1 MKSIVALL
9 LGVAASASDVVWKQE
24 FTLEEVR
31 SMDHLATFRAWATAF
46 ERSYATLEE
55 ESGAFITWLDNLYTI
70 GETNSAALSY
80 KLGLNQFSDLNADEF
95 KLYVHGAD
103 GACFKGDEAAFVAN
117 RGGQD
122 IIIEDVEARFDRE
135 SESEPVQA
143 PASVDWTTKGVVTPV
158 KNQGQCGSCWSFS
171 ATGAMECVYAIATG
185 TLNSLSEQEL
195 VDCAGFQYGCLG
207 CNGGQMTGAMKYA
220 AKEGGLCSESEYK
233 YEARDGTCKASSCG
247 KKYDA
252 NKGYKAVTKHSSSA
266 LESATAEGC
275 VSIGIEADQTAFQHY
290 SSGVLT
296 GSCGTRIDHG
306 VLVVGY
312 GETGG
317 QKYWK
322 VKNSWGETWGERG
335 YVLIC
340 RDCGKNGDQGECGI
354 LDEPNVPTY

>member
-1 MKSIVALL
+1 MKAVVALL
-9 LGVAASASDVVWKQE
+9 LGVASAWNQE
-24 FTLEEVR
+24 YTLDEVR
-31 SMDHLATFRAWATAF
+31 SMDTLATFKAWSAAF
-46 ERSYATLEE
+46 DRQYANLEE
-55 ESGAFITWLDNLYTI
+55 ASSKYMTWLDNLYVI
-70 GETNSAALSY
+70 AETNSQALSY
-80 KLGLNQFSDLNADEF
+80 KLGLNQFSDLNGDEF
-95 KLYVHGAD
+95 RHYVHGDD
-103 GACFKGDEAAFVAN
+103 GACFKGEDRAFIAN
-117 RGGQD
+117 ANGQD
-122 IIIEDVEARFDRE
+122 LGADNEQLLGTVR
-135 SESEPVQA
+135 A
-143 PASVDWTTKGVVTPV
+143 PDSVDWSTKGVVTPV

-171 ATGAMECVYAIATG
+171 ATGAMECVYAIKTG

-195 VDCAGFQYGCLG
+195 VDCAGRSYGCDG
-207 CNGGQMTGAMKYA
+207 CNGGQMTGAMEYA

-252 NKGYKAVTKHSSSA
+252 NKGYKAVTKHSASA
-266 LESATAEGC
+266 LEQATAEGC

-312 GETGG
+312 GTSGS

-322 VKNSWGETWGERG
+322 VKNSWGETWGDRG

-340 RDCGKNGDQGECGI
+340 RDCGKNGDNGECGI

>member
-9 LGVAASASDVVWKQE
+9 LGVASAWNE
-24 FTLEEVR
+24 EYTMEEVR
-31 SMDHLATFRAWATAF
+31 SMDTLATFKAWCDAF
-46 ERSYATLEE
+46 GRSYADLEE
-55 ESGAFITWLDNLYTI
+55 ASAKYLTWLDNLYVI
-70 GETNSAALSY
+70 AETNSQGLSY
-80 KLGLNQFSDLNADEF
+80 KLGLNQFSDMNGDEF
-95 KLYVHGAD
+95 RHYVHGDD
-103 GACFKGDEAAFVAN
+103 GACFKGEDRAFIAN
-117 RGGQD
+117 RDGQD
-122 IIIEDVEARFDRE
+122 MGGDEQE
-135 SESEPVQA
+135 SFGTVLA
-143 PASVDWTTKGVVTPV
+143 PESVDWSTKGVVTPV

-171 ATGAMECVYAIATG
+171 ATGAMECVYAIKTG

-195 VDCAGFQYGCLG
+195 VDCAGRSYGCDG
-207 CNGGQMTGAMKYA
+207 CNGGQMTGAMEYA

-233 YEARDGTCKASSCG
+233 YTARDGTCRASSCS

-266 LESATAEGC
+266 LETATAEGC

-312 GETGG
+312 GTSGS

-322 VKNSWGETWGERG
+322 VKNSWGETWGDRG